1 MINIQ
6 QPNGNYRYIVDVNN
20 GISVFINGEPRFV
33 PATNKN
39 FQMLLKAIE
48 KDDANAIEV
57 LSRPPVQRVKRL
69 LAETQG
75 ELKVEDGEVVDK
87 NGNSVTST
95 VTQYIGKMVE
105 TGASPKPLLRLMERI
120 RNNPSATAQK
130 ELPLWVE
137 QAKMA
142 ITPEGKILA
151 YKKVNKDF
159 TSIHD
164 GKTRNDVGTFVEM
177 PRGAVDDDSSRTC
190 SHGLHFC
197 SADYLEHFGSNNP
210 EDMRIILL
218 EVDPADVVSIPKD
231 YNNAKGRACR
241 YKVLKDVTDD
251 FSELVE
257 RLAKEATYSVVID
270 DDYNDVESYSWENDE
285 EDEVE
290 REYER
295 DSSLEDLRSI
305 GNVQDFLIKVFGA
318 RYN

>member
-130 ELPLWVE
+130 ELPLWIE